1 MTYLQLCD
9 AAGGIRGGKE
19 AHSWVRI
26 MAVAAPSPFFRKEL
40 LWCMPRGK
48 MAIWL
53 LTLLGHGVVVYNV
66 MGLADNGR
74 RHLSL
79 VVVG

>member
-1 MTYLQLCD
+1 
-9 AAGGIRGGKE
+9 
-19 AHSWVRI
+19 
-26 MAVAAPSPFFRKEL
+26 
-40 LWCMPRGK
+40 MPRGK